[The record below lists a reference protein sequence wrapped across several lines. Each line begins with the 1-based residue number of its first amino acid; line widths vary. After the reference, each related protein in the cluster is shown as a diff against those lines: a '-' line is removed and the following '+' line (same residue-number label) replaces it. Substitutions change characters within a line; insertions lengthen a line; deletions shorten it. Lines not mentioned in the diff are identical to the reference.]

1 MSGLKINNGY
11 LLQDGVN
18 IRNQFG
24 TRMDFFV
31 SSTQYIANHQI
42 FNYKQNKYEIQ
53 QCTTFSQRLSQML

>member
-42 FNYKQNKYEIQ
+42 FN
-53 QCTTFSQRLSQML
+53 